1 MIYCASREK
10 GNMPYQITYLELKQE
25 NKFTQKNFLLFVNI
39 LILLEKHLQNWSPN
53 PYNVWSAKIPKIIY
67 PPLIQKVRKNHP
79 PFCKGDEAMKPVTW
93 AYQS

>member
-39 LILLEKHLQNWSPN
+39 LILLENIS
-53 PYNVWSAKIPKIIY
+53 KIG
-67 PPLIQKVRKNHP
+67 PPTLIMFEVRKFRKLYIP
-79 PFCKGDEAMKPVTW
+79 P
-93 AYQS
+93 